1 MRAEKQS
8 LTKEY
13 LTRLNASP
21 FFIVVDYKGLK
32 VAHMTELRKRLN
44 KAGAEV
50 HVVKNSIFRIAAKEA
65 GVADLN
71 GTLGGQLAVVTGKRD
86 ISTAAKVVKT
96 FGAEFDR
103 LKVKF
108 GYLNNERLADTV
120 ILRLADLPSLEVSRS
135 NLLGLLNAPATK
147 LVRLMNTPASQ
158 MARVLQARV
167 DKGSFQ
173 NFLPAQAGAAENKQT
188 TT

>member
-1 MRAEKQS
+1 MRAEKQN

-13 LTRLNASP
+13 VTRLNASP
-21 FFIVVDYKGLK
+21 FFIVVNYRTLS
-32 VAHMTELRKRLN
+32 VIHMTELRKRLT

-71 GTLGGQLAVVTGKRD
+71 GSLAGQLAVVTGQRD
-86 ISTAAKVVKT
+86 ISATAKVIKN

-103 LKVKF
+103 LKIHF
-108 GYLNNERLADTV
+108 GYLNNQRLAESDIV
-120 ILRLADLPSLEVSRS
+120 ALADLPSLDVLRGK
-135 NLLGLLNAPATK
+135 LLGLLQAPATK
-147 LVRLMNTPASQ
+147 FVVLLNTPASQ

-167 DKGSFQ
+167 DKS
-173 NFLPAQAGAAENKQT
+173 PA
-188 TT
+188 